1 MHKKELGYSAK
12 SPPAL
17 PGKGAFC
24 AGFPAADLR
33 DTGLSLFGVGGGGV
47 FLCGKLGVGV
57 LRLRRFGGGLDGP
70 EAHPAPRSLSHTKKA
85 LVPAAAWAGTF
96 AVVP

>member
-70 EAHPAPRSLSHTKKA
+70 EAHTGPQPSLHKKA